1 MTIKKQ
7 ANWGNLTIV
16 RKSSAK
22 SHIQPHGGGCM
33 KEYNGFLVDEN
44 FNIYNKHNGR
54 KLSPYLGSDGYM
66 HVRRRENKKIY
77 YCRVHTIIANC
88 FVENPNNYKYVNH
101 IDSDKTNNDPNN
113 LEWCTNSE
121 NVAHAFKEKGSTFHK
136 RYTHVVVHDLDGNF
150 IGVFESLREVAKVLK
165 VDRHVVAR
173 ILKGERKN
181 NYPYVFE
188 YESSPSTIES
198 ITVEKNNGEEASRVH

>member
-1 MTIKKQ
+1 
-7 ANWGNLTIV
+7 
-16 RKSSAK
+16 
-22 SHIQPHGGGCM
+22 M

-44 FNIYNKHNGR
+44 FNIYNKHTGR
-54 KLSPYLGSDGYM
+54 KITPYLGSDGYM
-66 HVRRRENKKIY
+66 HIVRGENGVKI
-77 YCRVHTIIANC
+77 RMRLHTLIATL

-101 IDSDKTNNDPNN
+101 IDSDKTNNNPSN

-121 NVAHAFKEKGSTFHK
+121 NIKHGWDSGNRTYKNN
-136 RYTHVVVHDLDGNF
+136 THVIVHDLNGNY
-150 IGVFESLREVAKVLK
+150 IGTFTSLRKMAEELK

-188 YESSPSTIES
+188 YEKGQSTIERVS
-198 ITVEKNNGEEASRVH
+198 SEKDTRE

>member
-1 MTIKKQ
+1 
-7 ANWGNLTIV
+7 
-16 RKSSAK
+16 
-22 SHIQPHGGGCM
+22 M

-44 FNIYNKHNGR
+44 FNIYNKHTGR
-54 KLSPYLGSDGYM
+54 KVTPYLGSDGYM
-66 HVRRRENKKIY
+66 HIKRQEKGRKI
-77 YCRVHTIIANC
+77 RLRLHTLIAIL

-101 IDSDKTNNDPNN
+101 IDSDKTNNHPSN

-121 NVAHAFKEKGSTFHK
+121 NIQHGWDSGNRTHK
-136 RYTHVVVHDLDGNF
+136 NNTHVVVYDLKGNYINTF
-150 IGVFESLREVAKVLK
+150 TSLRQMAEVLM

-188 YESSPSTIES
+188 YEQSQSTIES
-198 ITVEKNNGEEASRVH
+198 IAIEKDNSEEASRVH

>member
-1 MTIKKQ
+1 
-7 ANWGNLTIV
+7 
-16 RKSSAK
+16 
-22 SHIQPHGGGCM
+22 M

-54 KLSPYLGSDGYM
+54 KITPYLGSDGYM
-66 HVRRRENKKIY
+66 HIVRGENGKKI
-77 YCRVHTIIANC
+77 RMRLHTLIATL

-101 IDSDKTNNDPNN
+101 IDSNKTNNHPSN

-121 NVAHAFKEKGSTFHK
+121 NVAHAWREKGHTFHK
-136 RYTHVVVHDLDGNF
+136 RNTHVVVHDLEGNLVG
-150 IGVFESLREVAKVLK
+150 IFESLRDVGKTLK

-188 YESSPSTIES
+188 YEQDQSTIERVS
-198 ITVEKNNGEEASRVH
+198 NEKDIRE

>member
-1 MTIKKQ
+1 
-7 ANWGNLTIV
+7 
-16 RKSSAK
+16 
-22 SHIQPHGGGCM
+22 M

-44 FNIYNKHNGR
+44 FIIYNKYNGR
-54 KLSPYLGSDGYM
+54 KITPYLGSDGYM
-66 HVRRRENKKIY
+66 HVRRRENGKIY

-101 IDSDKTNNDPNN
+101 IDSNKKNNHPSN

-121 NVAHAFKEKGSTFHK
+121 NIKHGWDSGNRTHK
-136 RYTHVVVHDLDGNF
+136 NNTHVIVYDLNGNY
-150 IGVFESLREVAKVLK
+150 IGTFTSLRKLAEKLK

-188 YESSPSTIES
+188 YEQSQSTIERVS
-198 ITVEKNNGEEASRVH
+198 NEKDIGE

>member
-1 MTIKKQ
+1 
-7 ANWGNLTIV
+7 
-16 RKSSAK
+16 
-22 SHIQPHGGGCM
+22 M

-44 FNIYNKHNGR
+44 FIIYNKYNGR
-54 KLSPYLGSDGYM
+54 KINPYLGSDGYM
-66 HVRRRENKKIY
+66 HVRRRENGKIY

-101 IDSDKTNNDPNN
+101 IDSNKKNNHPSN

-121 NVAHAFKEKGSTFHK
+121 NIKHGWDSGNRTHK
-136 RYTHVVVHDLDGNF
+136 NNTHVIVHDLNGNY
-150 IGVFESLREVAKVLK
+150 IGTFTSLRKLAEKLK

-188 YESSPSTIES
+188 YEQDASTIEKVS
-198 ITVEKNNGEEASRVH
+198 NEKDIRE

>member
-1 MTIKKQ
+1 
-7 ANWGNLTIV
+7 
-16 RKSSAK
+16 
-22 SHIQPHGGGCM
+22 M

-44 FNIYNKHNGR
+44 FNIYNKHTGR
-54 KLSPYLGSDGYM
+54 KVTPYLGSDGYM
-66 HVRRRENKKIY
+66 HIKRQEKGRKI
-77 YCRVHTIIANC
+77 RLRLHTLIAIL

-101 IDSDKTNNDPNN
+101 IDSDKTNNHPSN

-121 NVAHAFKEKGSTFHK
+121 NIQHGWDSGNRTHK
-136 RYTHVVVHDLDGNF
+136 NNTHVVVYDLKGNYINTF
-150 IGVFESLREVAKVLK
+150 ISLRQMAEVLR

-188 YESSPSTIES
+188 YEQSQSTIES
-198 ITVEKNNGEEASRVH
+198 ITKKKYLSEEASRVH

>member
-1 MTIKKQ
+1 
-7 ANWGNLTIV
+7 
-16 RKSSAK
+16 
-22 SHIQPHGGGCM
+22 M

-101 IDSDKTNNDPNN
+101 IDSNKKNNHPSN

-121 NVAHAFKEKGSTFHK
+121 NIKHGWDSGNRTHK
-136 RYTHVVVHDLDGNF
+136 NNTHVIVYDLYGNYVGTF
-150 IGVFESLREVAKVLK
+150 TSLRKLAEKLK
-165 VDRHVVAR
+165 VDRHIVAR

-188 YESSPSTIES
+188 YEQDQSTIERVS
-198 ITVEKNNGEEASRVH
+198 NEKDIRE